1 MPFPQCRSDVM
12 DHQLPLSLTLSGC
25 CSSSSRCYLPT
36 RIAVLPLA
44 RLLWIFPCIFFGAH
58 FALQT
63 YSVAALLVFLCCC
76 CCFSGCNLVNFP
88 NTNITFY
95 VSHPQTQILGW
106 ISSLLVNCSF
116 VVFSYVVHALV
127 MVSLLEL
134 THHILYFH
142 FYCADKQQQKISIKM
157 LRQGNKT

>member
-1 MPFPQCRSDVM
+1 MQVGCNGSPTPPLYLLDYQAAVRPALDV
-12 DHQLPLSLTLSGC
+12 
-25 CSSSSRCYLPT
+25 
-36 RIAVLPLA
+36 
-44 RLLWIFPCIFFGAH
+44 IFPLVSLSYLFLASFGYFLAFFFGAH

-63 YSVAALLVFLCCC
+63 YSVSALLVFLCCC
-76 CCFSGCNLVNFP
+76 CFFSGCNLVNFP

-116 VVFSYVVHALV
+116 VVFSYVVHALL